1 MIMTLPDKNDL
12 VNSDIQQQSVHVKTG
27 DKPAE
32 YADRRNQIGQ
42 AFDDNVNE
50 FTVLDDTPKSAE
62 INEHNL
68 YASPE
73 NAQKR
78 TLNPDGSVPHPG
90 SE

>member
-1 MIMTLPDKNDL
+1 MSLPDKNDL
-12 VNSDIQQQSVHVKTG
+12 VNSPLQQQSVHVKEG

-32 YADRRNQIGQ
+32 FVDRRNQIGQ
-42 AFDDNVNE
+42 PFDDNVNE
-50 FTVLDDTPKSAE
+50 FTVADDVPKSAE
-62 INEHNL
+62 INNQNL
-68 YASPE
+68 YATPE